1 MHART
6 MTHTH
11 TQLIFSGDCLDHAR
25 AMLTIDLGRRLCAR
39 MRTTQNTTTTLTTT
53 VTTTIHI
60 LKSMFTSRAFLVSP
74 GELPRAS
81 ASK

>member
-39 MRTTQNTTTTLTTT
+39 TTQNTTTTLTTT

-60 LKSMFTSRAFLVSP
+60 KVDVYIARVFGQSGRAP
-74 GELPRAS
+74 EGKCE
-81 ASK
+81 